1 MLIILF
7 YKYLTINLL
16 NKCILKNLKITKI
29 KNIYMRKIL
38 EQIFKLSEHDT
49 TIKKELLAGLTTFIT
64 MAYIIFVNPQIMSLS
79 GMDQGAIFVGTCL
92 AAALACIVMGFFA
105 NWPIGLAPGMGLNAF
120 FTYTVVGEMGYTW
133 EVALGAVFLA
143 GVLFFIMSITRLR
156 AWMISSIPLNL
167 RVAMG
172 AGVGLFIGLIGLKN
186 GGIIVGNQATLLSLG
201 EFSKIETLLA
211 AIGFLIISIL
221 SVRKIT
227 GAIIIGILITT
238 LIAYFAGL
246 IEFNG
251 LVSYPPDLAP
261 TFMKLDILGALNL
274 GMLTI
279 IMSFLFVNLFDTTG
293 TLLGVAARANLI
305 SNDEKSDGLN
315 KALKADSSASIF
327 GTFFGC
333 SPVTSYVESS
343 AGVEAGGRTGLTSIV
358 VGLLFLFAMFLSPLA
373 SIIPPYATAGALIYV
388 AILML
393 SGMEK
398 LNWSSSAE
406 LLPALI
412 IIVMIPLTFSIADGI
427 ALGFLTYIFLKIFN
441 GEFKNI
447 ASGAWFLTLIFISK
461 FIFL

>member
-1 MLIILF
+1 
-7 YKYLTINLL
+7 
-16 NKCILKNLKITKI
+16 
-29 KNIYMRKIL
+29 
-38 EQIFKLSEHDT
+38 
-49 TIKKELLAGLTTFIT
+49 
-64 MAYIIFVNPQIMSLS
+64 
-79 GMDQGAIFVGTCL
+79 MDQGAIFVGTCL
-92 AAALACIVMGFFA
+92 AASIACFVMGFFA

-120 FTYTVVGEMGYTW
+120 FTYTVVGEMGYSW

-167 RVAMG
+167 RIAMG

-201 EFSKIETLLA
+201 EFSQIETLLA

-221 SVRKIT
+221 SVRKVT
-227 GAIIIGILITT
+227 GAIIIGILTTT
-238 LIAYFAGL
+238 LIAYFIGL

-251 LVSYPPDLAP
+251 IVSYPPEIAP

-293 TLLGVAARANLI
+293 TLLGVATRANLI
-305 SNDEKSDGLN
+305 SNDEQSDELN

-358 VGLLFLFAMFLSPLA
+358 VGLLFLFAIFLSPLA

-398 LNWSSSAE
+398 LNWSSTAE
-406 LLPALI
+406 LLPALV

-427 ALGFLTYIFLKIFN
+427 ALGFLTYVFLKIFN
-441 GEFKNI
+441 GEFRDI

>member
-1 MLIILF
+1 MKQTLD
-7 YKYLTINLL
+7 
-16 NKCILKNLKITKI
+16 
-29 KNIYMRKIL
+29 
-38 EQIFKLSEHDT
+38 QIFKLQDNHT
-49 TIKKELLAGLTTFIT
+49 TIKKEFLAGFTTFIT
-64 MAYIIFVNPQIMSLS
+64 MAYIIFVNPQIMALS

-92 AAALACIVMGFFA
+92 AAAIACFVMGFFA

-120 FTYTVVGEMGYTW
+120 FTYTVVGEMGYSW

-156 AWMISSIPLNL
+156 AWMISSIPINL
-167 RVAMG
+167 RIAMG

-201 EFSKIETLLA
+201 EFSQIETLLA

-221 SVRKIT
+221 SVRKVT
-227 GAIIIGILITT
+227 GAIIIGILATT
-238 LIAYFAGL
+238 LIAYFIGL

-251 LVSYPPDLAP
+251 IVSYPPEIAP

-293 TLLGVAARANLI
+293 TLLGVASRANLI
-305 SNDEKSDGLN
+305 SNDENSDGLN

-398 LNWSSSAE
+398 LNWSSTAE
-406 LLPALI
+406 LLPALV

-427 ALGFLTYIFLKIFN
+427 ALGFLTYVFLKFFN
-441 GEFKNI
+441 GEYKDI
-447 ASGAWFLTLIFISK
+447 ASGAWFLTIIFISK

>member
-1 MLIILF
+1 MKQTLD
-7 YKYLTINLL
+7 
-16 NKCILKNLKITKI
+16 
-29 KNIYMRKIL
+29 
-38 EQIFKLSEHDT
+38 QIFKLQDNHT
-49 TIKKELLAGLTTFIT
+49 TIKKEFLAGFTTFIT
-64 MAYIIFVNPQIMSLS
+64 MAYIIFVNPQIMALS

-92 AAALACIVMGFFA
+92 AAAIACFVMGFFA

-120 FTYTVVGEMGYTW
+120 FTYTVVGEMGYSW

-167 RVAMG
+167 RIAMG

-201 EFSKIETLLA
+201 EFSQIETLLA

-221 SVRKIT
+221 SVRKVT
-227 GAIIIGILITT
+227 GAIIIGILTTT
-238 LIAYFAGL
+238 LIAYFVGL

-251 LVSYPPDLAP
+251 IVSYPPEIAP

-293 TLLGVAARANLI
+293 TLLGVATRANLI
-305 SNDEKSDGLN
+305 SNDENSDELN

-398 LNWSSSAE
+398 LNWSSTAE
-406 LLPALI
+406 LLPALV

-427 ALGFLTYIFLKIFN
+427 ALGFLTYVFLKIFN
-441 GEFKNI
+441 GEFRDI